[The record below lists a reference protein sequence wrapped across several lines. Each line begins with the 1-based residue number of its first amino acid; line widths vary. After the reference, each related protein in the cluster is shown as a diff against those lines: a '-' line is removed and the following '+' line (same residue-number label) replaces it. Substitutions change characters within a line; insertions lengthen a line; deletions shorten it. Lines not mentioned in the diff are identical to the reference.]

1 MSISREIVMLAVKA
15 LCLTG
20 LVFSLLTLVLA
31 EVRTS
36 PSYQLESDSLN
47 FGGGAGA
54 SANYSLQD
62 TLGEIATGYSS
73 SAGYNLHAGFQQL
86 RESFISLTA
95 PSTVNLLPALGGI
108 SGGVSNGSST
118 VTVLT
123 DSPSGYQLS
132 IEVENSPAM
141 QKTATS
147 TIADYVPASYPASD
161 FGFSATPAGQ
171 AYLAFTVSGND
182 AFSRFLNNGT
192 ACGVGSAS
200 TPETC
205 WDGLSTTSKLIAIGS
220 ANQPNGEETKLYFRV
235 GIGVDAMVE
244 SGEYIATTTITALP
258 I

>member
-1 MSISREIVMLAVKA
+1 MLAVKS

-20 LVFSLLTLVLA
+20 LIFSLLTLALA

-62 TLGEIATGYSS
+62 TLGEVATGYSS
-73 SAGYNLHAGFQQL
+73 SASYNLHAGFQQL

-95 PSTVNLLPALGGI
+95 PSAVNLLPALGGMT
-108 SGGVSNGSST
+108 GGISNGSST
-118 VTVLT
+118 VTILT

-132 IEVENSPAM
+132 VAAENSPAM

-147 TIADYVPASYPASD
+147 TIADFVPASSPTPD
-161 FGFSATPAGQ
+161 FSFNSAPAGQ

-182 AFSRFLNNGT
+182 AFSRFLNNGAT
-192 ACGVGSAS
+192 CGVGSFS

-205 WDGLSTTSKLIAIGS
+205 WDGLSTTSKLIATGS
-220 ANQPNGEETKLYFRV
+220 ANQPIGEEVKLYFRV
-235 GIGVDAMVE
+235 GVGVDAMIE
-244 SGEYIATTTITALP
+244 GGEYIATTTITALP